1 MPPYLE
7 VIEGPANGRKVEIA
21 VGKALTVGR
30 TNRSMVSFAEDEWMS
45 GMHFAIGLR
54 NGTLFLSNLSKTNG
68 TELNG
73 QRTDSAALKPGDTIK
88 AGQTVFS
95 VMPPPASPF
104 PAQVRIGGWGF
115 EQLPAGWEF
124 IDGVGFK
131 YAVQEPFRP
140 NISAVEEALPQG
152 HTLPEYVDLQMQ
164 LGRQHITGAEFK
176 GPVEAKVRGADQAL
190 ALSLS
195 APVQG
200 KGQALQNQIYALHR
214 DIVGVFTATA
224 LDSQAGLLRE
234 AMKVI
239 LKGLSFHQT

>member
-1 MPPYLE
+1 
-7 VIEGPANGRKVEIA
+7 
-21 VGKALTVGR
+21 
-30 TNRSMVSFAEDEWMS
+30 
-45 GMHFAIGLR
+45 
-54 NGTLFLSNLSKTNG
+54 
-68 TELNG
+68 
-73 QRTDSAALKPGDTIK
+73 
-88 AGQTVFS
+88 
-95 VMPPPASPF
+95 
-104 PAQVRIGGWGF
+104 
-115 EQLPAGWEF
+115 
-124 IDGVGFK
+124 
-131 YAVQEPFRP
+131 
-140 NISAVEEALPQG
+140 VEEALPQG